1 MSDLEAGADKGAL
14 GLQEVDTSEN
24 QELNITVTEP
34 EDQPPMQASGDQT
47 KPIASALAEAFS
59 STLSPLLNEII
70 QQNKQLLE
78 EKKKSELFL
87 SAASPSNL
95 EPKKSIKGAGKTI
108 LGDPG
113 AKKHHF
119 DDSLIELKGPHQ
131 EEIQKQKEFI
141 SKTMDVVKDFEEK
154 GAKPKIYGIPPY
166 KTEDNKWKSNIQQLA
181 HLFMIT
187 LLLLILSHSHW
198 YPPFKI
204 I

>member
-1 MSDLEAGADKGAL
+1 MMSDLEAGADKGAI

-24 QELNITVTEP
+24 QELNLTVTEP

-47 KPIASALAEAFS
+47 KAIASAMAEAFS

-78 EKKKSELFL
+78 EMKKSELFL

-119 DDSLIELKGPHQ
+119 NDSLIELKGPHQ

-141 SKTMDVVKDFEEK
+141 SKQWM
-154 GAKPKIYGIPPY
+154 
-166 KTEDNKWKSNIQQLA
+166 
-181 HLFMIT
+181 
-187 LLLLILSHSHW
+187 
-198 YPPFKI
+198 
-204 I
+204 